1 MLKEFLTMKIIQAS
15 KIYRKVCAYCHKP
28 FNFKLDEIETD
39 PIKSIAC
46 PYCGTKNAVDG
57 TEPSI

>member
-1 MLKEFLTMKIIQAS
+1 MKIIQAS
-15 KIYRKVCAYCHKP
+15 KVYRKVCAYCHKP

-46 PYCGTKNAVDG
+46 PHCGTKNAVDG